1 MPFALKRFK
10 NSKFI
15 GQQLSRFRM
24 AMGYYSMLVSTISAM
39 MLVKTAYP
47 SIEIEWI
54 ILFSPIPL
62 LITLVIGY
70 YMDRYNI
77 NTMDSMKSIEMTH
90 RFLNTGDIKSQEF
103 QIIQTQMILKALQS
117 MKEGKDFDSAE
128 LEEKYH
134 EYLKKW
140 TSPYN

>member
-1 MPFALKRFK
+1 MKKFLQRFR

-24 AMGYYSMLVSTISAM
+24 AMGYYAMLLSTISAM

-47 SIEIEWI
+47 VIEIEWI
-54 ILFSPIPL
+54 ILFTPIPL

-70 YMDRYNI
+70 YMDKFNI

-90 RFLNTGDIKSQEF
+90 RFINTGDLKSQEF
-103 QIIQTQMILKALQS
+103 QLLQTQIVLKALQA
-117 MKEGKDFDSAE
+117 MKEGKDFNVAE
-128 LEEKYH
+128 LEQKYQ
-134 EYLKKW
+134 EYLNKW
-140 TSPYN
+140 KSPYS

>member
-1 MPFALKRFK
+1 MFK

-47 SIEIEWI
+47 SVEIEWI
-54 ILFSPIPL
+54 VLFSPIPL
-62 LITLVIGY
+62 IITLVIGY
-70 YMDRYNI
+70 YMDKHNI

-117 MKEGKDFDSAE
+117 MKQGKEFDSAE
-128 LEEKYH
+128 LEEKY
-134 EYLKKW
+134 EAYLKKW